1 MTLSFARSLGL
12 VLLLSTCVLAQS
24 GGGPGGGPGRGAG
37 RGMGRGMGGQGGGPP
52 ADMRADMQVFHH
64 LLEHHADIRRTVKNL
79 DNGVETLTESD
90 NAEIAAKIQEHVAAM
105 QKRLEEGRG
114 LRFWDPL
121 FRALFQQSTEIA
133 MQVEKTDKGV
143 KVVETSRNMRV
154 VPLIQ
159 AHARVVSGFVERGF
173 DEAHESHDVPDSR
186 LAADQP
192 AKGTLPKSEAKSGSG
207 AADHHEHTAHP
218 AAAAKTGTPT
228 DTPRPKLA
236 FPLIRNYGGVVVR
249 PTAAEQPRR
258 GAKVVLDV
266 TTPSEADQLNK
277 GLERA
282 ARLINLY
289 GAAGLQ
295 ADDVQIAVVVH
306 GDATRTILNQAA
318 YHGRFD
324 VETNPNLALIAAL
337 REAGVEVFVCG
348 QALGNKGFSEDEV
361 AEGVTIAVSALTLLL
376 NRQADGYTAI
386 PVH

>member
-1 MTLSFARSLGL
+1 
-12 VLLLSTCVLAQS
+12 
-24 GGGPGGGPGRGAG
+24 
-37 RGMGRGMGGQGGGPP
+37 
-52 ADMRADMQVFHH
+52 MRADMQVFHH

-295 ADDVQIAVVVH
+295 ADDVQIAV
-306 GDATRTILNQAA
+306 
-318 YHGRFD
+318 FD